1 MFCNVGLASG
11 RNLPQV
17 TPRVRMETPGIVLS
31 TLNFMAACL
40 SACVTS
46 LACVSGRE
54 GDIWPSRLSSPP
66 SSSSPRGCHSP
77 QVWGGGLEPGPKGW
91 AGGRSRQEVSL
102 GEDGHL
108 YRLPLWLFWEVA
120 LPSVPGPLPFR
131 CQVLP
136 NHRAGCLYHI
146 HPPWAPRA
154 RPINNP

>member
-1 MFCNVGLASG
+1 MGLASG

-31 TLNFMAACL
+31 TLNFMAVCL
-40 SACVTS
+40 SLCHQPSLCLWQGRGHLAVPRLLPSILVQPRWLPLTS
-46 LACVSGRE
+46 GVGWRAGTWTE
-54 GDIWPSRLSSPP
+54 RL
-66 SSSSPRGCHSP
+66 
-77 QVWGGGLEPGPKGW
+77 

-120 LPSVPGPLPFR
+120 LPSVPSLLPFR

-136 NHRAGCLYHI
+136 NHGAGCLYHI